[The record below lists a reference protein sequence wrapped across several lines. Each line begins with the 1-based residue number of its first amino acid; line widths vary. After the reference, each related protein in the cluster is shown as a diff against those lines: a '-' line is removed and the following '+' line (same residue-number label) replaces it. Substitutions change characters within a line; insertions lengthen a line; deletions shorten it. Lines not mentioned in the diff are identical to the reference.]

1 MGLFL
6 KYLVKNNCSKQ
17 NIFRTLLSI
26 LALAISATLFS
37 GSMLFV
43 TSLISQY
50 DEYIKRQYGEFN
62 VKIESEGE
70 ISKQTLEEISKD
82 IEKKITFQE
91 TTVRPLNT
99 QDQHI
104 SFVGFE
110 KEEMKQLDFC
120 SFILDEN
127 SNEQPENWCY
137 ISVRTAK
144 EQNLS
149 LGDSISFL
157 LDNGRRI
164 HLKIIGMADNTF
176 VFTNDTALNYSVI
189 LSQNVYNDFFADANS
204 CEYCYMQTNV
214 KDVDQWIVSFN
225 EEHEDAT
232 VSRTYDRNNVDMQ
245 IFIVSVPLFF
255 ILGIVVLCCIFII
268 SSAYRMLLMSRIH
281 EMGIFM
287 SQGIS
292 FRKLI
297 SGLIFESGLQ
307 GIISGILGGIVG
319 NILCL
324 KMLRDSNPLEA
335 YGVVINYR
343 FSVEY
348 ILIAALFTCMLGIGV
363 IVLICLKLRFCSVK
377 DVLFNMVY
385 RRKGSKAGN
394 GIAGLI
400 LTGISLLLNVISENL
415 GMPALVCSIVG
426 AYLVS
431 SFLVRIIYDI
441 CNKAHI
447 FNNAKGTLLL
457 GEISNSKVLISDLS
471 VLVVCLSLI
480 FLLHTLSYE
489 MSNLIRNGYS
499 SIYFDSYV
507 QVLDERKQDV
517 QEILEK
523 QNYFVHET
531 NKFNGYLNGDRNKV
545 LNIMCVEPE
554 KYKEFENY
562 IVFADKNKELNQLDQ
577 ASNGI
582 IVSEQ
587 VARTYSITKGDRIYV
602 AANDGRLIELEVI
615 SICNPRMWD
624 GGNYNLITRKAASE
638 LFHILYP
645 DTYYIES
652 EVTSEELNRELNV
665 LLKDYDKIIYTK
677 QELISYE
684 ESNLKQIAGMMDK
697 LTYMIFVFCVF
708 SLVGNM
714 ILSIKLREK
723 EWALLDIIGAEKT
736 FIRNLFCAETIFKV
750 LFAFVLAFLY
760 SHLMIWSMT
769 NFLHSIGFAMNLF
782 FQLKTSMFLFLVLF
796 ICYLLSSIV
805 LSKRIQNEK
814 ITQFYNNI

>member
-1 MGLFL
+1 MRLFL

-26 LALAISATLFS
+26 LALAMSATLFS

-70 ISKQTLEEISKD
+70 IEKQTFEEISND
-82 IEKKITFQE
+82 IVNKITFQE
-91 TTVRPLNT
+91 TTIRQLNT
-99 QDQHI
+99 QEQYI

-110 KEEMKQLDFC
+110 KEEIKQLEFC

-127 SNEQPENWCY
+127 SNKQPENWCY
-137 ISVRTAK
+137 ISVRTAE

-149 LGDSISFL
+149 LGDSISFI
-157 LDNGRRI
+157 LDNGRLI
-164 HLKIIGMADNTF
+164 NLEIIGMVDNTF

-189 LSQNVYNDFFADANS
+189 LSQKVYKNFFADANS
-204 CEYCYMQTNV
+204 YEYCYMQTNM

-225 EEHEDAT
+225 EEHENTT
-232 VSRTYDRNNVDMQ
+232 VFRTYDRNNVDMQ

-268 SSAYRMLLMSRIH
+268 SSAYRILLMSRIH
-281 EMGIFM
+281 EMGIFV

-297 SGLIFESGLQ
+297 LGLIFEGGLQ
-307 GIISGILGGIVG
+307 GIVSGIFGGIVG
-319 NILCL
+319 NILCY
-324 KMLRDSNPLEA
+324 KMLQDSNPLEA

-343 FSVEY
+343 FSIEY
-348 ILIAALFTCMLGIGV
+348 IFISALFTCMLGISV
-363 IVLICLKLRFCSVK
+363 IVLICFKLHFCSVK
-377 DVLFNMVY
+377 DLLFNMVY
-385 RRKGSKAGN
+385 RRKGSKVSN
-394 GIAGLI
+394 GIVGI
-400 LTGISLLLNVISENL
+400 FLTGISLLLNIISENF
-415 GMPALVCSIVG
+415 GMVALVFAIVG

-431 SFLVRIIYDI
+431 SFLVRSIYGI

-447 FNNAKGTLLL
+447 FNNAKGTILL
-457 GEISNSKVLISDLS
+457 GEISKSKVLISDIS

-499 SIYFDSYV
+499 SIYFDSYI

-517 QEILEK
+517 QEILKKE
-523 QNYFVHET
+523 NYLVHET
-531 NKFNGYLNGDRNKV
+531 NEFNGYLNGDRNKV
-545 LNIMCVEPE
+545 LNIMCIETE

-587 VARTYSITKGDRIYV
+587 VARTYSITEGDRVYV
-602 AANDGRLIELEVI
+602 VANDGRPIELEVI

-624 GGNYNLITRKAASE
+624 GGNYNLITRKVASD
-638 LFHILYP
+638 LFNILSP

-652 EVTSEELNRELNV
+652 ELTPEELNRELNT
-665 LLKDYDKIIYTK
+665 LLKEYSKIIYTK
-677 QELISYE
+677 HELISYE

-714 ILSIKLREK
+714 ILSIRLREK
-723 EWALLDIIGAEKT
+723 EWVLLDIIGAEKV

-750 LFAFVLAFLY
+750 LFALVLAFMY
-760 SHLMIWSMT
+760 SHFMIWSMT
-769 NFLHSIGFAMNLF
+769 NFLHSIGFAMYLF
-782 FQLKTSMFLFLVLF
+782 FQVKTSMFLFLVIF

-805 LSKRIQNEK
+805 LSKRIRNEK
-814 ITQFYNNI
+814 ITQVNNMI